1 VGGTVRKP
9 AITPLERR
17 RIEQA
22 RLLASL
28 PVPQHTKLEHGYPV
42 KQKPASGINASV

>member
-1 VGGTVRKP
+1 VRKP
-9 AITPLERR
+9 ALTDLQKR
-17 RIEQA
+17 RISQA